1 MVMDYLKILSMFI
14 LGYLLGSLN
23 SSLLVGKVYGVDV
36 RKHGSGNA
44 GATNTLRTLGKKAAV
59 FVILGDALK
68 GVLACLI
75 GSLLVGNNGL
85 MVAGIGSI
93 VGHNWPLYF
102 KFKGGK
108 GVLTSFAVALMMDW
122 KVALILFAIF
132 AIVVAISKY
141 ISLGS
146 IIGAALFP
154 VAAYIHKSDDKLYLV
169 IAVIFAFLIILRHRS
184 NIKRIVQG
192 TESKFGKK
200 KTA

>member
-1 MVMDYLKILSMFI
+1 MDILKILSVFI

-23 SSLLVGKVYGVDV
+23 SSLLVGKAYGIDV
-36 RKHGSGNA
+36 RNHGSGNA

-68 GVLACLI
+68 GVLACTI
-75 GSLLVGNNGL
+75 GSLILGYDGL

-108 GVLTSFAVALMMDW
+108 GVLTSFAVALMIDW
-122 KVALILFAIF
+122 KVALVLFAIF
-132 AIVVAISKY
+132 VILVAIFRY

-146 IIGAALFP
+146 IISASIFP
-154 VAAYIHKSDDKLYLV
+154 IAAYIHKGEDKLYIA
-169 IAVIFAFLIILRHRS
+169 IAVIFAALIVLRHRS

>member
-1 MVMDYLKILSMFI
+1 MVMDCIKILSMFI

-23 SSLLVGKVYGVDV
+23 SSLLVGKAYGVDV
-36 RKHGSGNA
+36 RNHGSGNA

-75 GSLLVGNNGL
+75 GSLLIGNNGL

-132 AIVVAISKY
+132 AVVVAISRY

-154 VAAYIHKSDDKLYLV
+154 VAAYIHRSDDKLYLV
-169 IAVIFAFLIILRHRS
+169 ISMIFAFLIILRHRS

>member
-1 MVMDYLKILSMFI
+1 MDYLKILSMFI

>member
-1 MVMDYLKILSMFI
+1 MDYLKILSMFI

-44 GATNTLRTLGKKAAV
+44 GATNTLRTLGKKAAI

-68 GVLACLI
+68 GVVACIIGGLI
-75 GSLLVGNNGL
+75 YDDAGR
-85 MVAGIGSI
+85 MVAGLGAIL
-93 VGHNWPLYF
+93 GHNWPLYF

-108 GVLTSFAVALMMDW
+108 GVLTSFAVALMIDW
-122 KVALILFAIF
+122 KVALILFGIF
-132 AIVVAISKY
+132 ALVVAISKY

-146 IIGAALFP
+146 IIASAFFP
-154 VAAYIHKSDDKLYLV
+154 LTAYIHKGNDRLYIV
-169 IAVIFAFLIILRHRS
+169 FSVIFAALIIFRHRS

-192 TESKFGKK
+192 TESKFGRKR
-200 KTA
+200 TT